1 MRNKTVLVTGGSGF
15 IGSHLVNTIIKS
27 NNNVIVIDSLI
38 SSTTEFIDPYIQ
50 SGKCRFIKG
59 DIRDQQ
65 VLNSLTPPID
75 FIFHLAADPDVKT
88 SVDFPLNSFEHNVRG
103 TLNILEIARRLDVQG
118 FFFASSG
125 GTLYGDVEEFPI
137 KENTVLSPISPYGAS
152 KAACEMYATAYANT
166 YQFKIVAGRF
176 ANIIGERSFH
186 GICYDFYNKLIRN
199 PGELT
204 ILGDGLQKKSYLHI
218 SDCIDAIMAL
228 SDNLDKQEV
237 WYDYFNIGSD
247 EWVSVKQIA
256 EIVEN
261 EMNLFD
267 VHHKF
272 TGGKKGW
279 VGDVHKIFLS
289 NKKIKKITGWSPN
302 LTTKK
307 AITLT
312 ISWLKSREPE

>member
-15 IGSHLVNTIIKS
+15 IGSHLVSTLIKTE
-27 NNNVIVIDSLI
+27 NDVIVIDNLS
-38 SSTTEFIDPYIQ
+38 SSTTEFIDPFIQ
-50 SGKCRFIKG
+50 TGKCLFVKG
-59 DIRDQQ
+59 DIRDQN
-65 VLNSLTPPID
+65 VLNSLKTPID

-88 SVDFPLNSFEHNVRG
+88 SVDFPLNSFEHNVKG
-103 TLNILEIARRLDVQG
+103 TLNILELARRLDIKG

-125 GTLYGDVEEFPI
+125 GTLYGDVKEFPI
-137 KENTVLSPISPYGAS
+137 KENAILSPISPYGAS
-152 KAACEMYATAYANT
+152 KAACEMYAGAYANT

-176 ANIIGERSFH
+176 ANIIGERSSH
-186 GICYDFYNKLIRN
+186 GVCYDFYHKLIRN

-204 ILGDGLQKKSYLHI
+204 ILGDGLQKKSYLHV
-218 SDCIDAIMAL
+218 SDCIDAIIVL
-228 SDNLDKQEV
+228 SDNLDNQEV

-247 EWVSVKQIA
+247 EWVSVKEIA
-256 EIVEN
+256 EIIEK

-279 VGDVHKIFLS
+279 VGDVHKMLLS
-289 NKKIKKITGWSPN
+289 IKKIKKISGWSPS
-302 LTTKK
+302 LTTKE
-307 AITLT
+307 AIQKY